1 MDNNLYW
8 RRQLPRYLKTYTH
21 SFLDLISLFNMTVEK
36 LNLFELRDNELEVL
50 GSKLDEGEKLFK
62 QLITDICH

>member
-1 MDNNLYW
+1 
-8 RRQLPRYLKTYTH
+8 
-21 SFLDLISLFNMTVEK
+21 MTVEK